1 MQRPYRTEELKIL
14 RKGRSPQLNDSDSG
28 DYFLG
33 CFTYIFVI
41 ILFAVLGMALTEY
54 MSLFWAAVLP
64 FPIMGALYFLY
75 RLIDSMLD
83 TRTAGMALVDTVMAT
98 GLHITQEADKHRL
111 TVQYASGE
119 LSWTGQINIMYVG
132 STEEDLRSTLQRK
145 GIEFTHTEAGYRV
158 LLADIS
164 ALHSDLLWIR
174 FEPETQTSTYHFPL
188 WSLSFYCRTEYNLI
202 RSKQTGVLLFV
213 GLISGE
219 TNYFG
224 ESITFDSRHIK
235 YVTYYE

>member
-1 MQRPYRTEELKIL
+1 LQRPFRTEELKIL

-28 DYFLG
+28 DYLLG

-64 FPIMGALYFLY
+64 FPIMGAVYFLY
-75 RLIDSMLD
+75 RVSESMLN
-83 TRTAGMALVDTVMAT
+83 TRTAGIALVDTVMAT
-98 GLHITQEADKHRL
+98 GLQITQEADKHKL
-111 TVQYASGE
+111 TVQHASGE
-119 LSWTGQINIMYVG
+119 LSWTGEINIMYVG

-145 GIEFTHTEAGYRV
+145 EIAFTHTEAGYQV
-158 LLADIS
+158 SLAAIS

-174 FEPETQTSTYHFPL
+174 FEPETQTSAYHFPL
-188 WSLSFYCRTEYNLI
+188 WSLSYYCRTEYNLI
-202 RSKQTGVLLFV
+202 HSKQTGVLLFV
-213 GLISGE
+213 GLISGTTE
-219 TNYFG
+219 YFG
-224 ESITFDSRHIK
+224 ADITFDSRHIK